1 MWISPQ
7 SQNKFGYTKW
17 VSYICPM
24 KVKITVK
31 YHVEIGNEVIE
42 CNSLEQAERKLRHV
56 TDMEKYLIKTEMNGD
71 KVVAQYLIS

>member
-1 MWISPQ
+1 
-7 SQNKFGYTKW
+7 
-17 VSYICPM
+17 M

-56 TDMEKYLIKTEMNGD
+56 TDMEKYLIKTELKGD
-71 KVVAQYLIS
+71 KIVAQYLIS